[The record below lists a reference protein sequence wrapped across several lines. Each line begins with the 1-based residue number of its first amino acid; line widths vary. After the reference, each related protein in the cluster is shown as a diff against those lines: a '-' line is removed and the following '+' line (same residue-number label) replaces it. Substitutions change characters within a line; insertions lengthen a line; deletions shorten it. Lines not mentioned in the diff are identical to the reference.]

1 MAHKRVRCRW
11 VEQEDDPGDTPVAS
25 MTTFRKL
32 TTSPPCT
39 TCLVALFLVLLIAG
53 LVQLNSSSPILV
65 FTEGHQVIIS
75 LIYRNDVLI
84 VFSGMLFTALTYL
97 GLRRKYGISPETNF
111 FVNSWGYVSPE
122 LISGDTALLRQTAI
136 TPGPVVDGAH
146 LGGYERDNGRRVV
159 TSTRGRRAISQN
171 VPYI

>member
-97 GLRRKYGISPETNF
+97 GLRRKYGISPETNL
-111 FVNSWGYVSPE
+111 VDSWGYVSPE
-122 LISGDTALLRQTAI
+122 LISGDTALLRQTAS
-136 TPGPVVDGAH
+136 TPGPGVDGAH
-146 LGGYERDNGRRVV
+146 FGGNFLDAGRRVV
-159 TSTRGRRAISQN
+159 VSTRGRRAISHH
-171 VPYI
+171 VL

>member
-25 MTTFRKL
+25 TTTFRRL
-32 TTSPPCT
+32 TTPPPCT

-97 GLRRKYGISPETNF
+97 GLRRKYGISPETNL
-111 FVNSWGYVSPE
+111 VDSWGYVSSE

-136 TPGPVVDGAH
+136 TPGSVVDGVH
-146 LGGYERDNGRRVV
+146 LEEYQRDHGRRLV
-159 TSTRGRRAISQN
+159 SSNRGRSGISHN
-171 VPYI
+171 VLYI